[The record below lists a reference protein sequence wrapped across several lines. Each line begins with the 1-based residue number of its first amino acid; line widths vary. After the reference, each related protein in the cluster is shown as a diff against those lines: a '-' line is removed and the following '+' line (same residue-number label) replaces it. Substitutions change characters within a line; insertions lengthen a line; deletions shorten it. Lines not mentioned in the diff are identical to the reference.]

1 MRDNQAP
8 KPIRRLDYLPPAFWV
23 DSVVLDFDIHEDLTR
38 VRSRLSLRRNDA
50 ADAPADCVFDGE
62 MLVIESLAVDGRV
75 LGEADYHYEGDRL
88 TLLSVPDQFVF
99 ESVVTI
105 DPQSNTALEGLY
117 VSKGMYCTQCE
128 AEGFRRITFFP
139 DRPDVLSRFT
149 TTVRADKSR
158 YPLLL
163 SNGNPLAQGEE
174 GSRHW
179 VTWED
184 PFAKPCYLFA
194 LVAGDLACL
203 EDRFATSS
211 GRAVALRIYAEH
223 HDLDKLDFAMDS
235 LKRSMRWDEEVYG
248 REYDLDIYMIVAV
261 SHFNMGAMEN
271 KGLNIFNTSCVL
283 AHPDTTTDQGYQRVE
298 AVVAHEYFHNWSG
311 NRVTCRDWF
320 QLSLKEG
327 FTVFRDQEFSA
338 DMHSR
343 AVKRVEDVD
352 MLRTIQ
358 FAEDGGPMAHP
369 VRPDE
374 YQKIDN
380 FYTVTIY
387 EKGAEVVRMQYNLLG
402 PELFRK
408 ATDLYF
414 SRFDGQAVTCDDF
427 VDCMEQVSGQD
438 MSRFRRWY
446 SQAGTPQVTA
456 VDQYANGIYRLTL
469 SQHTAPTPGQAGK
482 QPLMIPVAMALLG
495 QSGQPLPVNDQGDIE
510 TVLILS
516 DAAQTFEFAVAEQPV
531 PVLLRGFSAPVGLHY
546 PYRAEQLALI
556 LAHDSDGYCRW
567 DAAQRL
573 GGDAIGRIMQ
583 GADPAAEAEQL
594 RAPWRQVLARAAE
607 DPAGAALLLALPSEK
622 ALAEQFLPLNPGA
635 LHQARRRLEQAL
647 GSCLEADIEMLLP
660 SLAVSGPYQATAAD
674 IGRRT
679 LMQRCLAM
687 LAAAGKKDLADRL
700 ALQFRSAGNMTER
713 LGALRLLVWHG
724 LPGADQAL
732 AEFATRYAA
741 EALVMDQWFAVQA
754 LIPGEGTVGVVERL
768 MAHPAFEMTS
778 PNRVRGLLGSFA
790 NGNPSAFHAADG
802 SGYRLYA
809 GALTRLDRL
818 NPQVAARMA
827 NAFAV
832 MPRLATDLRANM
844 RSAVQF
850 LREGE
855 CSANLAEVLD
865 RLLH

>member
-23 DSVVLDFDIHEDLTR
+23 DSVALDFDIYDDLTR
-38 VRSRLSLRRNDA
+38 VRSRLCLRRNTT
-50 ADAPADCVFDGE
+50 ADAPVECVFDGE
-62 MLVIESLAVDGRV
+62 ALVIESLAVDGKTLTEQEYRYQ
-75 LGEADYHYEGDRL
+75 GSQL
-88 TLLSVPDQFVF
+88 TLLSVPDKFVF

-105 DPQSNTALEGLY
+105 DPRSNTALEGLY
-117 VSKGMYCTQCE
+117 LSKGMYCTQCE

-163 SNGNPLAQGEE
+163 SNGNPVAEGEE
-174 GSRHW
+174 GGRHW

-203 EDRFATSS
+203 EDSFITASDRS
-211 GRAVALRIYAEH
+211 VKLRIYAEH

-402 PELFRK
+402 PDLFRK
-408 ATDLYF
+408 ATDRYF

-427 VDCMEQVSGQD
+427 VDCMEQTSGQD
-438 MSRFRRWY
+438 LSQFRRWY
-446 SQAGTPQVTA
+446 SQAGTPQLTVS
-456 VDQYANGIYRLTL
+456 DQYSNGVYRLTL
-469 SQHTAPTPGQAGK
+469 SQHTEPTPGQADK
-482 QPLMIPVAMALLG
+482 QPLMIPVSMALLD
-495 QSGQPLPVNDQGDIE
+495 QSGRPLALDADGTTE

-516 DAAQTFEFAVAEQPV
+516 QATQTFEYTLPEQPV
-531 PVLLRGFSAPVGLHY
+531 PVLLRGFSAPVQLRY
-546 PYRAEQLALI
+546 PYSADQLALI
-556 LAHDSDGYCRW
+556 LAHDTDGYCRW

-573 GGDAIGRIMQ
+573 GLEAIRRIIA
-583 GADPAAEAEQL
+583 GADPLTEAEQL
-594 RAPWRQVLARAAE
+594 LSPWRQVLARAAE
-607 DPAGAALLLALPSEK
+607 DPAGAALLLGLPSER
-622 ALAEQFLPLNPGA
+622 ALSEQFLPLDPTAIHLARSGLEGA
-635 LHQARRRLEQAL
+635 LGRLLQ
-647 GSCLEADIEMLLP
+647 ADIEALLP
-660 SLAVSGPYQATAAD
+660 TLVVSGPYRAEAAD

-679 LMQRCLAM
+679 LMQRCLAL
-687 LAAAGKKDLADRL
+687 LASGEAEVLGSRL
-700 ALQFRSAGNMTER
+700 AQQFRSASNMTDR

-724 LPGADQAL
+724 LPQADQAL
-732 AEFATRYAA
+732 EEFALRYAD

-754 LIPGEGTVGVVERL
+754 LVPGEQTVAVVERL
-768 MAHPAFEMTS
+768 MGHSAFEMTS

-809 GALTRLDRL
+809 DALARLDRL

-827 NAFAV
+827 NAFATL
-832 MPRLATDLRANM
+832 PRLAGELQVNM
-844 RSAVQF
+844 RSAVQR
-850 LREGE
+850 LRDAE
-855 CSANLAEVLD
+855 CSANLGEVLD
-865 RLLH
+865 RLLQ

>member
-8 KPIRRLDYLPPAFWV
+8 KPVRRLDYLPPAFLV
-23 DSVVLDFDIHEDLTR
+23 DRVWLDVDIHDDLTR
-38 VRSRLSLRRNDA
+38 VTARLSMRRNPVA
-50 ADAPADCVFDGE
+50 SPAQVCELDGE
-62 MLVIESLAVDGRV
+62 GLQLESLCIDGVAVPSDQ
-75 LGEADYHYEGDRL
+75 YHYERDRL
-88 TLLSVPDQFVF
+88 VLKAVPDQFEL

-105 DPQSNTALEGLY
+105 DPKTNTALEGLY

-139 DRPDVLSRFT
+139 DRPDVLSCFT
-149 TTVRADKSR
+149 TTVRADKGR

-163 SNGNPLAQGEE
+163 SNGNPVSHGEE
-174 GSRHW
+174 GGRHW

-203 EDRFATSS
+203 EDSFVTIS
-211 GRAVALRIYAEH
+211 GRKVALRIYAEH
-223 HDLDKLDFAMDS
+223 RDLNKLDFAMDS
-235 LKRSMRWDEEVYG
+235 LKRAMRWDEQVYG

-338 DMHSR
+338 DMHSH

-387 EKGAEVVRMQYNLLG
+387 EKGAEVVRMQHNLLG
-402 PELFRK
+402 AAQFRR

-427 VDCMEQVSGQD
+427 VDCMEEVSGLD
-438 MSRFRRWY
+438 LSRFRRWY
-446 SQAGTPQVTA
+446 SQAGTPQVSVRDFWT
-456 VDQYANGIYRLTL
+456 DGLYRLEI
-469 SQHTAPTPGQAGK
+469 QQYVPPTPGQPDK
-482 QPLMIPVAMALLG
+482 LPLMIPLSMSLLAPDG
-495 QSGQPLPVNDQGDIE
+495 SKLPVTKSGDTD
-510 TVLILS
+510 TVLILNEAS
-516 DAAQTFEFAVAEQPV
+516 QTFEFSLSVRPV
-531 PVLLRGFSAPVGLHY
+531 PVLLRGFSAPVELDY
-546 PYRAEQLALI
+546 AYTAEQLALI
-556 LAHDSDGYCRW
+556 LAHGDDGFCRW

-573 GGDAIGRIMQ
+573 GFAAISRVMA
-583 GADPAAEAEQL
+583 GADPAVEAAALSVPMQ
-594 RAPWRQVLARAAE
+594 QVLARAGE
-607 DPAGAALLLALPSEK
+607 DPAGAALLLALPSER
-622 ALAEQFLPLNPGA
+622 AVAERCQPLDPGA
-635 LHQARRRLEQAL
+635 VCQARSALESAL
-647 GSCLEADIEMLLP
+647 GGCLVDGLWALLP
-660 SLAVSGPYQATAAD
+660 DLRVAGPYRAAGED
-674 IGRRT
+674 VGRRT
-679 LMQRCLAM
+679 LAQRCLAL
-687 LAAAGKKDLADRL
+687 LAAAGAEGIDDELAGRFDR
-700 ALQFRSAGNMTER
+700 AGNMTER
-713 LGALRLLVWHG
+713 LGALRLLVSHDLHG
-724 LPGADQAL
+724 AGEMLTRF
-732 AEFATRYAA
+732 AERYAE

-754 LIPGEGTVGVVERL
+754 MVPGGQTAARVAEL
-768 MAHPAFEMTS
+768 LNHSAFEMTS
-778 PNRVRGLLGSFA
+778 PNRVRALLGSFA
-790 NGNPSAFHAADG
+790 NGNPSAFHVPDG
-802 SGYRLYA
+802 SGYRLYTK
-809 GALTRLDRL
+809 ALAELDRV

-827 NAFAV
+827 NALAVLPRLVPALQAV
-832 MPRLATDLRANM
+832 MRAATEELRG
-844 RSAVQF
+844 S
-850 LREGE
+850 E
-855 CSANLAEVLD
+855 CSANLTEVLD
-865 RLLH
+865 RVLG

>member
-8 KPIRRLDYLPPAFWV
+8 KPVRRVDYQPPAFLV
-23 DSVVLDFDIHEDLTR
+23 DRVWLDVDIHDDLTR
-38 VRSRLSLRRNDA
+38 VTARLSMRRNPVA
-50 ADAPADCVFDGE
+50 SPVQICELDGE
-62 MLVIESLAVDGRV
+62 GLQLESLCIDGVAVPSDQYRH
-75 LGEADYHYEGDRL
+75 ERDRL
-88 TLLSVPDQFVF
+88 TLNAVPDQFEL

-105 DPQSNTALEGLY
+105 NPKTNTALEGLY

-163 SNGNPLAQGEE
+163 SNGNPVAQGEE
-174 GSRHW
+174 GGRHW
-179 VTWED
+179 LTWED

-194 LVAGDLACL
+194 LVAGNLACL
-203 EDRFATSS
+203 EDSFVTMS
-211 GRAVALRIYAEH
+211 GRKVALRIYAEH
-223 HDLDKLDFAMDS
+223 RDLNKLDFAMDS
-235 LKRSMRWDEEVYG
+235 LKRAMRWDEQVYG

-338 DMHSR
+338 DMHSH
-343 AVKRVEDVD
+343 AVKRVEEVD

-358 FAEDGGPMAHP
+358 FAEDSGPMAHP

-402 PELFRK
+402 AAQFRR

-427 VDCMEQVSGQD
+427 VDCMEEASGLAL
-438 MSRFRRWY
+438 SRFRRWY
-446 SQAGTPQVTA
+446 SQAGTPQVS
-456 VDQYANGIYRLTL
+456 VRDFWSDGLYRLEI
-469 SQHTAPTPGQAGK
+469 QQYVPPTPGQPDK
-482 QPLMIPVAMALLG
+482 LPLMIPLSMSLLG
-495 QSGQPLPVNDQGDIE
+495 PDGGKLPVTKSGETD
-510 TVLILS
+510 TVLIVDEAS
-516 DAAQTFEFAVAEQPV
+516 QTFEFSLPVQPV
-531 PVLLRGFSAPVGLHY
+531 PVLLRGFSAPVELDY
-546 PYRAEQLALI
+546 AYTAEHLALI
-556 LAHDSDGYCRW
+556 LAHGDDGFCRW
-567 DAAQRL
+567 DASQRL
-573 GGDAIGRIMQ
+573 GFAAISRVMA
-583 GADPAAEAEQL
+583 GADPAGEAAALSVPMQ
-594 RAPWRQVLARAAE
+594 QVLARAGE
-607 DPAGAALLLALPSEK
+607 DPAGAALLLALPSER
-622 ALAEQFLPLNPGA
+622 AVAERCQPLDPGA
-635 LHQARRRLEQAL
+635 VCRARSALESAL
-647 GSCLEADIEMLLP
+647 GDCLADGLWALLP
-660 SLAVSGPYQATAAD
+660 DLRVAGPYRAAGED
-674 IGRRT
+674 VGRRT
-679 LMQRCLAM
+679 LAQRCLAL
-687 LAAAGKKDLADRL
+687 LAAAGAKGIDDELAGRFDR
-700 ALQFRSAGNMTER
+700 AGNMTER
-713 LGALRLLVWHG
+713 LGALRLLVSHDLHG
-724 LPGADQAL
+724 AGERLRQF
-732 AEFATRYAA
+732 AERYAE

-754 LIPGEGTVGVVERL
+754 MVPGAQTAARVADL
-768 MAHPAFEMTS
+768 LNHPAFELTS
-778 PNRVRGLLGSFA
+778 PNRVRALLGSFA
-790 NGNPSAFHAADG
+790 NGNPSAFHVPDG
-802 SGYRLYA
+802 SGYRLYTM
-809 GALTRLDRL
+809 ALAELDRV

-827 NAFAV
+827 NALAV
-832 MPRLATDLRANM
+832 LPRLVPALQTVMRAATEDLRG
-844 RSAVQF
+844 R
-850 LREGE
+850 E

-865 RLLH
+865 RLLG